1 MTVAAIVGW
10 CVAVAAVVVATV
22 VQRRQASL
30 RHELDGA
37 RQSLD
42 DLHARLSRRRE
53 LEGRLAQALEAIEL
67 GVVICQADGEV
78 VFRNAAATGFASAR
92 HGDALVKAA
101 IDELLALARD
111 GRAGEREVEVYGPP
125 LRSHVVRCFPLWESS
140 TQPGA
145 QIGALA
151 LIEES
156 TERRRLDQVRRD
168 FVANISHELRTPVGA
183 LGLLAETIQDEPD
196 DETVRRLAGRM
207 VAEADRVAHTIED
220 LLELSRI
227 EFGDETHIDEIDIVA
242 VVGEASS
249 RMAAAAEQGGVT
261 ISTTGLDHFVVRGDR
276 RQLVSALYNLLDN
289 AVKFSAPGAKVEIR
303 LETTGDRVRVSVND
317 QGVGIPA
324 RDLDRIFERFY
335 RVDRARSRG
344 TGGTGLGLAIVRH
357 VAANHGGDVTVSSRE
372 GEGSTFSL
380 VLPAGSVSG
389 TRAVETVGVSH

>member
-1 MTVAAIVGW
+1 MTVAVIVGW
-10 CVAVAAVVVATV
+10 CVAAAAVVVAVV
-22 VQRRQASL
+22 VQRRHDAVH
-30 RHELDGA
+30 RELDAA
-37 RQSLD
+37 RHSLG
-42 DLHARLSRRRE
+42 DLHDRLSAKRD

-125 LRSHVVRCFPLWESS
+125 LRSHVVRCFPLWGPSN
-140 TQPGA
+140 TGGA

-183 LGLLAETIQDEPD
+183 LGLLAETIQDEPEH
-196 DETVRRLAGRM
+196 ETVRRLAGRM
-207 VAEADRVAHTIED
+207 VAEADRVASTIED

-242 VVGEASS
+242 VVGEATS
-249 RMAAAAEQGGVT
+249 RIAAAAEQRGII
-261 ISTTGLDHFVVRGDR
+261 ISTIGLERFIVRGDR

-289 AVKFSAPGAKVEIR
+289 SVKFSGTGCHVEIR
-303 LETTGDRVRVSVND
+303 LEVIGDRIRVSVTD
-317 QGVGIPA
+317 EGVGIPA

-357 VAANHGGDVTVSSRE
+357 VAANHGGDVTVASRE

-380 VLPAGSVSG
+380 VLPAGSVSE
-389 TRAVETVGVSH
+389 TRAAETVGVSN

>member
-1 MTVAAIVGW
+1 MTALAIIGW
-10 CVAVAAVVVATV
+10 CAVVVAAAVAFVAQHRRHAT
-22 VQRRQASL
+22 QR
-30 RHELDGA
+30 ELELA
-37 RQSLD
+37 RQSLA
-42 DLHARLSRRRE
+42 DLRDRLSRNRE

-67 GVVICQADGEV
+67 GVVICRADGEV

-101 IDELLALARD
+101 IEELLDLARQ

-125 LRSHVVRCFPLWESS
+125 LRSHVVRCFPLWGSS
-140 TQPGA
+140 AGTDA

-196 DETVRRLAGRM
+196 PETVRRLAGRM

-227 EFGDETHIDEIDIVA
+227 EFGDETHIDEIDIAA
-242 VVGEASS
+242 VVSEAAS
-249 RMAAAAEQGGVT
+249 RISAAAEQHDVSIKRIGVEQ
-261 ISTTGLDHFVVRGDR
+261 FMVRGDR

-289 AVKFSAPGAKVEIR
+289 AVKFSARSGEVEIR
-303 LETTGDRVRVSVND
+303 LEAIGDRVRVSVSD

-357 VAANHGGDVTVSSRE
+357 VAANHGGDVTVASRE

-380 VLPAGSVSG
+380 VLPAGNANG
-389 TRAVETVGVSH
+389 TRAAESVGARS